1 VVVLDI
7 NNRLLELPRRHLAV
21 EQDVQLAITPAL
33 QLRQAKE
40 GRREAHSRGTAPDIP
55 TLACEVPAG
64 RVQHLA
70 GEVDHRDLGDVVRTA
85 SDSSGERSQAHRAG
99 LGDDGVRDGTQ
110 GSGVDEG
117 DEDAEDGL
125 SVVRSVVLRDRGA
138 DAEEH
143 EEGAVRGGTV
153 EEDITAAEVGAE
165 GNGEDGGDELE
176 ARVDE
181 AELEGEVC
189 L

>member
-1 VVVLDI
+1 
-7 NNRLLELPRRHLAV
+7 
-21 EQDVQLAITPAL
+21 
-33 QLRQAKE
+33 
-40 GRREAHSRGTAPDIP
+40 
-55 TLACEVPAG
+55 
-64 RVQHLA
+64 
-70 GEVDHRDLGDVVRTA
+70 
-85 SDSSGERSQAHRAG
+85 
-99 LGDDGVRDGTQ
+99 
-110 GSGVDEG
+110 
-117 DEDAEDGL
+117 L